1 MVTRVSDMG
10 PRRAVAVQNTQV
22 LRCEH
27 CDVTWRGPIAAPC
40 WCCGAPGD
48 RRGDVRIV
56 AD

>member
-10 PRRAVAVQNTQV
+10 PRAVAVQNTQV

-48 RRGDVRIV
+48 RRGDVRVV